1 MSSRT
6 GQILRHEFLHTIK
19 KKGFIIL
26 TLAIP
31 ALILLGIGIIKVA
44 SSVAS
49 PPATVTQIGYVD
61 HIGGFDPLY
70 ELAAIELIRME
81 SEDAATQALT
91 EGEIDEYFVIPADY
105 VATGT
110 VARYTL
116 GKELAPPPS
125 VASAIDGFLD
135 TNLLATQ
142 VPPELIGRVLTSTNI
157 ITTTLTPEGTVAEDQ
172 GGLTNFIVP
181 AFFGV
186 LLAIALNVSAAYVL
200 QSLGEEKENRL
211 MEILLST
218 VSPRQLLTGKLLG
231 RGAAGLLQVLFW
243 AVSIPLLLRL
253 ASATIGGFLTTIEL
267 TPGLLI
273 LGVVYFVLGYLLF
286 AVVSLAIA
294 AICSTVREA
303 QGIAPLF
310 TLMAVAPFWFL
321 SLLMFFP
328 DSPIW
333 VVFSLVPFSA
343 PVLVMLR
350 LGITGVP
357 VWQLVASMA
366 VLVASVLGGLW
377 IAAKL
382 LRIYLLMYGKR
393 PRLREIVRALR
404 AR

>member
-19 KKGFIIL
+19 KKGFILL
-26 TLAIP
+26 TFAIP
-31 ALILLGIGIIKVA
+31 ALVLLGIGVIKVA
-44 SSVAS
+44 SSVAAP
-49 PPATVTQIGYVD
+49 PPAVTRIGYVD

-70 ELAAIELIRME
+70 ELAASELIRME
-81 SEDAATQALT
+81 SEDAATDALT
-91 EGEIDEYFVIPADY
+91 EGAIDEYFVIPADY

-116 GKELAPPPS
+116 EKELTPPPA
-125 VASAIDGFLD
+125 VESAIEGFLD
-135 TNLLATQ
+135 SNLLASE
-142 VPPELIGRVLTSTNI
+142 VPPELIGRVLTPVQVV
-157 ITTTLTPEGTVAEDQ
+157 TTTLTAEGAVAEDQ
-172 GGLTNFIVP
+172 GGFINFIVP
-181 AFFGV
+181 AFFGA
-186 LLAIALNVSAAYVL
+186 LMAIALNVSANYVL

-218 VSPRQLLTGKLLG
+218 VSPGQLLTGKLLG

-243 AVSIPLLLRL
+243 AISIPLLLRL
-253 ASATIGGFLTTIEL
+253 GSATLGGMLSSIEV
-267 TPGLLI
+267 TPGLLV

-286 AVVSLAIA
+286 AVVALAIA

-310 TLMAVAPFWFL
+310 TLAAVVPFWL
-321 SLLMFFP
+321 ISLLMFFP

-404 AR
+404 AG

>member
-26 TLAIP
+26 TFAIP
-31 ALILLGIGIIKVA
+31 ALVLLGIGVIKVA
-44 SSVAS
+44 SSVAAP
-49 PPATVTQIGYVD
+49 PPAVTRIGYVD

-81 SEDAATQALT
+81 SEDAATDALT
-91 EGEIDEYFVIPADY
+91 EGAIDEYFVIPADY

-116 GKELAPPPS
+116 EKELTPPPA
-125 VASAIDGFLD
+125 VESAIEGFLD
-135 TNLLATQ
+135 SNLLASE
-142 VPPELIGRVLTSTNI
+142 VPPELIGRVLTPVQVV
-157 ITTTLTPEGTVAEDQ
+157 TTTLTAEGAVAEDQ
-172 GGLTNFIVP
+172 GGFINFIVP
-181 AFFGV
+181 AFFGA
-186 LLAIALNVSAAYVL
+186 LMAIALNVSANYVL

-218 VSPRQLLTGKLLG
+218 VSPGQLLTGKLLG

-243 AVSIPLLLRL
+243 AISIPLLLRL
-253 ASATIGGFLTTIEL
+253 GSATLGGMLSSIEV
-267 TPGLLI
+267 TPGLLV

-286 AVVSLAIA
+286 AVVALAIA

-310 TLMAVAPFWFL
+310 TLAAVAPFWFI

-404 AR
+404 AG

>member
-1 MSSRT
+1 MSTRT

-31 ALILLGIGIIKVA
+31 ALILLGIGIIKLA

-70 ELAAIELIRME
+70 ELPAIELIRME
-81 SEDAATQALT
+81 SEDAATQALI

-110 VARYTL
+110 VVRYTL

-135 TNLLATQ
+135 SKLLASA
-142 VPPELIGRVLTSTNI
+142 VPPELIGRVLTSTGI
-157 ITTTLTPEGTVAEDQ
+157 VTTTLTPEGMVAEDQ
-172 GGLTNFIVP
+172 GGLTSFIVP

-218 VSPRQLLTGKLLG
+218 VSPGQLLTGKLLG

-243 AVSIPLLLRL
+243 AISIPILLWFG
-253 ASATIGGFLTTIEL
+253 SATLGGMLSSIEV

-294 AICSTVREA
+294 AISSTVREA

-310 TLMAVAPFWFL
+310 TLMAVAPFWFI

-328 DSPIW
+328 NSPIW

-404 AR
+404 AG